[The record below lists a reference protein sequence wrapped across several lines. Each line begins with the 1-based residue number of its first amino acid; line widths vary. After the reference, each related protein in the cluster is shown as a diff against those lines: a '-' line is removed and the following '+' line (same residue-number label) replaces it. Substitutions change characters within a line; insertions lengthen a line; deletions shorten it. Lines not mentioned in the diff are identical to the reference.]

1 MACCAQNGWS
11 LAQGALQTRFICFT
25 VVLQKLVAMHLLTL
39 AEADAHLAVMVG
51 RGYRAPVRSLRE
63 L

>member
-1 MACCAQNGWS
+1 
-11 LAQGALQTRFICFT
+11 
-25 VVLQKLVAMHLLTL
+25 MHLLTL
-39 AEADAHLAVMVG
+39 DEADALLAVMVA

>member
-1 MACCAQNGWS
+1 
-11 LAQGALQTRFICFT
+11 
-25 VVLQKLVAMHLLTL
+25 VLQKLVAMHLLTL
-39 AEADAHLAVMVG
+39 KEADALLAAMVA